1 MPFLGAII
9 YLWPSPSVSTSRYK
23 KLITKYPKKGLGEL
37 RLTRV
42 ARTQIYTLR
51 LEAYWIQADGAL
63 GNCIPSM
70 LAQGPVL
77 LAMMSLS

>member
-1 MPFLGAII
+1 MATPL
-9 YLWPSPSVSTSRYK
+9 VSTSRYK
-23 KLITKYPKKGLGEL
+23 KLITKYPKKGLEEL

>member
-23 KLITKYPKKGLGEL
+23 KLITKYPKKGLEEL

-63 GNCIPSM
+63 GICIPSM